1 MLEIDKLNVTYG
13 AETAVADVSLTAEA
27 GEIVTLLGPT
37 GCGKTTTLRVV
48 AGLVAPTSGTVRIG
62 GRTVSGPGVFVP
74 PESRRTGLVFQDFA
88 LFPHLTVAQNVGFR
102 LGRAAPVD
110 HWLEWLGLADQRDA
124 YPEELSGGQK
134 QRVALA
140 RCLAH
145 QPELVLLDEPLSNLD
160 ASLKDSLRWEIRAAL
175 KAAGVPAI
183 WVTHD
188 QSEALSIGDRVGI
201 MRDGRLEQI
210 AAPEDCFRDPATR
223 FVAEFLGEASFLPG
237 EASGGTVT
245 TAIGQATGHGADGPV
260 AALVR
265 PDDLALGAD
274 ARGNGVIA
282 WARYEGGSRL
292 FAVDL
297 DSGSRV
303 RIRTNHEVHHEPGE
317 AVHVTIAAGHPLALF
332 PADVDAFSHQKPS
345 EQPATAAHHRT
356 TASAEDE
363 LPEGVAATGHIGSGS

>member
-1 MLEIDKLNVTYG
+1 MLEIDTLNVTYG
-13 AETAVADVSLTAEA
+13 DEIAVRDVSLTAAE

-62 GRTVSGPGVFVP
+62 GRTVSGDGVFVP

-88 LFPHLTVAQNVGFR
+88 LFPHLTVAGNVGFR
-102 LGRAAPVD
+102 LGRTAPVD
-110 HWLEWLGLADQRDA
+110 HWLEWLGLADQHDA

-188 QSEALSIGDRVGI
+188 QSEALSIGDRVGV
-201 MRDGRLEQI
+201 MNAGRLEQI

-237 EASGGTVT
+237 DAADGVVT
-245 TAIGQATGHGADGPV
+245 TAIGQAAGHGGNGPV
-260 AALVR
+260 EALVR
-265 PDDLALGAD
+265 PDDLALQAD
-274 ARGNGVIA
+274 TAGNGEVA

-292 FAVDL
+292 FGVAL
-297 DSGSRV
+297 DCGATV
-303 RIRTNHEVHHEPGE
+303 RIRTNHEVHHAPGE
-317 AVHVTIAAGHPLALF
+317 RVTVAIAAGHPLALF
-332 PADVDAFSHQKPS
+332 PATAGTALAEVTD
-345 EQPATAAHHRT
+345 TAAPASEAMV
-356 TASAEDE
+356 ASA
-363 LPEGVAATGHIGSGS
+363 ASGY